1 MGLRSFFKS
10 LFSEDEELDA
20 LRAKHNIAGG
30 EVDAKGGGGRPKFEQ
45 DIPDFWEEID
55 NYRMNFFLGGWIT
68 RKFRG
73 AARRREEDK
82 KKGEGE

>member
-10 LFSEDEELDA
+10 LFGEDEELDA
-20 LRAKHNIAGG
+20 LRQRHDIVAGG
-30 EVDAKGGGGRPKFEQ
+30 EGNKEGGGIKKPEQ

-82 KKGEGE
+82 KKGEG